1 MSQIVVE
8 CPIWKAILADERL
21 AAARRKLSFHEIR
34 LIIGHAIA
42 SGIEAPS
49 GVETGNTDSTVGES
63 PVGEAETPKGGDL

>member
-1 MSQIVVE
+1 MSQVLIE

-42 SGIEAPS
+42 SGMSAGTAETRS
-49 GVETGNTDSTVGES
+49 GSGLQPAS